1 MHVSRELRDPSRSV
15 HDSVAWGA
23 SAELPLSLGHTA
35 APLCVVPP
43 GSLDNTFPVTSKPEA
58 FFSKLQ
64 KFREANKEECICSDP
79 E

>member
-1 MHVSRELRDPSRSV
+1 MPEKSWRLRPY
-15 HDSVAWGA
+15 
-23 SAELPLSLGHTA
+23 LGYDWIA
-35 APLCVVPP
+35 

-64 KFREANKEECICSDP
+64 KFREANKEECICSGP